1 MKEFILGLTHSPSY
15 LWNYVRHRSSKEWRT
30 FLMQPSFGLLF
41 IWPTVPRPFY
51 KSSILQAHFFSL
63 EAWLCSISCD
73 HLHSQC
79 FFEILAV
86 VKIQQQS
93 GNNNISLE
101 TGIFMS
107 DIVFKISKN
116 CHFFLIEQK
125 RHSFQLSCVSRYL
138 MCIEYKCIII
148 ITFYR
153 YFYFHCNPSSNL
165 TENNKFDSNH
175 FCFLCF

>member
-1 MKEFILGLTHSPSY
+1 MKKFILGLTHSTSY
-15 LWNYVRHRSSKEWRT
+15 LWNYVRHRSSKEWENLFNAALFWPFVYLTNCSTT
-30 FLMQPSFGLLF
+30 FF
-41 IWPTVPRPFY
+41 IN
-51 KSSILQAHFFSL
+51 QAHFFSL

-165 TENNKFDSNH
+165 TENNKFDSNNL
-175 FCFLCF
+175 CFLCF